1 MASDTVS
8 TSNEDEADLA
18 LSWSGRW
25 SLAHRILAVNV
36 LTILLVAL
44 STLYLDVFRNRLTK
58 ERVRQTKIEATA
70 TAHAILA
77 AGPEDREPILAT
89 ISKSTGTR
97 LRLYGGDGRLI
108 ADSWRLSGPTYALR
122 DPSTEG
128 WSKDVARALD
138 RGFNALVGARSLDD
152 FVEPR
157 IDRLQAWPEAVA
169 ARARGMAVTNI
180 RNAPDLTPVLSAAVP
195 AGSGVL
201 LATDND
207 RAFTRTVRSQR
218 AVIASIMTAVILI
231 SVLLSLFLARTIVRP
246 MRRLAVAAHRVRL
259 GRSREVRVPRLPSR
273 SDEIG
278 LLARAI
284 SDMSQSLRQRIDNIE
299 AFAADV
305 THELKNPLASLRSA
319 VEGIDRVDDPELK
332 HKLMAIARD
341 DVVRLDRLINDISEA
356 ARTDAELARAQFDR
370 VDLGPLIEQIVGS
383 WETRREKGDARIA
396 FARPRKDTA
405 AVMGKPDRLARA
417 INNILDNAVSFSP
430 PGGLVEIAAAGSA
443 TRSGSASTTRD
454 RGSRPKRARRSS
466 TASTRSG
473 PKAKA
478 SAAIP
483 GSASPSPVRS
493 SRVMT
498 AKSTFRTATMRHPAR
513 ASPFAC
519 RRRTANDRDCPRQHG
534 GDRRPGGPARRT
546 IGIGQVGPRASAD
559 RSRFHPG
566 Q

>member
-1 MASDTVS
+1 MASDTAS
-8 TSNEDEADLA
+8 TNNDEADLA

-44 STLYLDVFRNRLTK
+44 STLYLDVFRNRLSK
-58 ERVRQTKIEATA
+58 ERVRQTKIEATT
-70 TAHAILA
+70 TAEALA
-77 AGPEDREPILAT
+77 HVPQAQWPELLA
-89 ISKSTGTR
+89 SVSRSTGSR
-97 LRLYGGDGRLI
+97 FRLYAANGALI
-108 ADSWRLSGPTYALR
+108 ADSWRLSGPTYELR

-128 WSKDVARALD
+128 WTKDVARALD
-138 RGFNALVGARSLDD
+138 RGFNTIVGAPQLGD
-152 FVEPR
+152 FVEPSV
-157 IDRLQAWPEAVA
+157 DRLAAWPEAQR
-169 ARARGMAVTNI
+169 ARAIGKSVTNV

-195 AGSGVL
+195 VNGDVL

-246 MRRLAVAAHRVRL
+246 MRRLAIAAHRVRL

-278 LLARAI
+278 LLARAV

-332 HKLMAIARD
+332 HKLMGIARD

-370 VDLGPLIEQIVGS
+370 VDLGPLIEQIVAS

-417 INNILDNAVSFSP
+417 INNIIDNAISFSP
-430 PGGLVEIAAAGSA
+430 PGGLVEIAAARVGDEVRIRIDDEGPGVPAEARQAIFNRFHSV
-443 TRSGSASTTRD
+443 RPEGEGFGRHSGLGLAI
-454 RGSRPKRARRSS
+454 
-466 TASTRSG
+466 
-473 PKAKA
+473 A
-478 SAAIP
+478 SAIVE
-483 GSASPSPVRS
+483 GHDGEIDVQ
-493 SRVMT
+493 
-498 AKSTFRTATMRHPAR
+498 
-513 ASPFAC
+513 
-519 RRRTANDRDCPRQHG
+519 DRDDAPSGARFTI
-534 GDRRPGGPARRT
+534 RLPA
-546 IGIGQVGPRASAD
+546 AD
-559 RSRFHPG
+559 RE
-566 Q
+566 